1 MKILFLDLSNGV
13 SGDMFA
19 GALFSLL
26 KEDEKEN
33 FLSVVNNAGLPG
45 LLVEPEKT
53 TSSAILACKMHVK
66 IDGKEELPD
75 GEIEHGHEHDHDH
88 EHTHEHDHS
97 HEHEHGED
105 SHHEHR
111 SISEINA
118 LIDSLKLP
126 DEDKARMKEIYGL
139 LAEAEAKAHDK
150 PVSMVHFHELGTYD
164 AIADIMNAVVL
175 MRIICPGRVVA
186 NSINLGNG
194 KVRCAHGVLPVPAP
208 AVANLL
214 TNLPVSQKTGGRD
227 IGELTTPTGAVLVK
241 YFVNSFGEIPEM
253 ALESS
258 GYGQGDK
265 DIGSPNVLHALCGY
279 TVAGEDASPT
289 IHEFIFTIDDMRGE
303 DLSFAADCLRDG
315 GAVDV
320 YFTPVFMKKGRPAY
334 VVTVLCPEGAREEI
348 LHLIFQ
354 HTSTIGLREY
364 VSKRVVLSRHLEK
377 RKTRYGDISV
387 KVSEGYGVRK
397 VKPEYEELVRFA
409 AENDIGIREL
419 REQIS
424 KEI

>member
-26 KEDEKEN
+26 KEDEREE
-33 FLSVVNNAGLPG
+33 FLSLANGCGLPG
-45 LLVEPEKT
+45 VSVKPEK
-53 TSSAILACKMHVK
+53 SSGSGILAYKMHVL
-66 IDGKEELPD
+66 INGHEEIPD
-75 GEIEHGHEHDHDH
+75 GEHD
-88 EHTHEHDHS
+88 ERS
-97 HEHEHGED
+97 HKEE
-105 SHHEHR
+105 R
-111 SISEINA
+111 SLSEIND
-118 LIDSLKLP
+118 LIQSLNLP
-126 DEDKARMKEIYGL
+126 EEDRIRMKEIYAL
-139 LAEAEAKAHDK
+139 LSEAEAKAHDK
-150 PVSMVHFHELGTYD
+150 DVSMIHFHELGTYD
-164 AIADIMNAVVL
+164 AIADIMNAVIL
-175 MRIICPGRVVA
+175 MRIIGPGRVVA
-186 NSINLGNG
+186 TSVNLGNG
-194 KVRCAHGVLPVPAP
+194 NVRCAHGTLPVPAP

-214 TNLPVSQKTGGRD
+214 TNLPVSQKTEGKET
-227 IGELTTPTGAVLVK
+227 GELTTPTGAVLVK
-241 YFVNSFGEIPEM
+241 YFVNSFGDIPEM

-265 DIGSPNVLHALCGY
+265 ETGRPNVLHSLLGY
-279 TVAGEDASPT
+279 TESGDDSTPT

-303 DLSFAADCLRDG
+303 DLSFAADCLRDS

-364 VSKRVVLSRHLEK
+364 VSKRVVLSRHYEK

-419 REQIS
+419 REQIG

>member
-13 SGDMFA
+13 SGDMFS

-26 KEDEKEN
+26 TEDEREE
-33 FLSVVNNAGLPG
+33 FLSLANSCGLPG
-45 LLVEPEKT
+45 VSVKPEK
-53 TSSAILACKMHVK
+53 SSDSGILAYKMHVL
-66 IDGKEELPD
+66 INGHEELQD
-75 GEIEHGHEHDHDH
+75 GSHD
-88 EHTHEHDHS
+88 ES
-97 HEHEHGED
+97 VRED
-105 SHHEHR
+105 GR
-111 SISEINA
+111 SLSEIND
-118 LIDSLKLP
+118 LIQSLNLP
-126 DEDKARMKEIYGL
+126 EEDRIRMKEIYAL
-139 LAEAEAKAHDK
+139 LSDAEARAHDK
-150 PVSMVHFHELGTYD
+150 EVSMIHFHELGTYD
-164 AIADIMNAVVL
+164 AIADIMNAVIL
-175 MRIICPGRVVA
+175 MRMIGPGRVVA
-186 NSINLGNG
+186 TSVNLGNG
-194 KVRCAHGVLPVPAP
+194 NVRCAHGVLPVPAP
-208 AVANLL
+208 AVTNLL
-214 TNLPVSQKTGGRD
+214 TNLPVSQKTEGKEL
-227 IGELTTPTGAVLVK
+227 GELTTPTGAVLVK
-241 YFVNSFGEIPEM
+241 YFVNSFGDIPEM

-258 GYGQGDK
+258 GYGQGDR
-265 DIGSPNVLHALCGY
+265 DIGRPNVLHSLLGY
-279 TVAGEDASPT
+279 TESGDDSTST

-303 DLSFAADCLRDG
+303 DLSFAADCLRDS

-334 VVTVLCPEGAREEI
+334 VVTVLCPEGAREEL

-364 VSKRVVLSRHLEK
+364 VSKRVVLSRHYEK

-419 REQIS
+419 REQIG

>member
-1 MKILFLDLSNGV
+1 
-13 SGDMFA
+13 
-19 GALFSLL
+19 
-26 KEDEKEN
+26 
-33 FLSVVNNAGLPG
+33 
-45 LLVEPEKT
+45 
-53 TSSAILACKMHVK
+53 
-66 IDGKEELPD
+66 
-75 GEIEHGHEHDHDH
+75 
-88 EHTHEHDHS
+88 
-97 HEHEHGED
+97 
-105 SHHEHR
+105 
-111 SISEINA
+111 
-118 LIDSLKLP
+118 
-126 DEDKARMKEIYGL
+126 
-139 LAEAEAKAHDK
+139 
-150 PVSMVHFHELGTYD
+150 MVHFHELGTYD

-175 MRIICPGRVVA
+175 MRMIGPGRVVA
-186 NSINLGNG
+186 NSVNLGNG
-194 KVRCAHGVLPVPAP
+194 KVRCAHGILPVPAP

-214 TNLPVSQKTGGRD
+214 TNLPISQKNGGKEP
-227 IGELTTPTGAVLVK
+227 GELTTPTGAVLVK
-241 YFVNSFGEIPEM
+241 YFVNSFGDIPEM
-253 ALESS
+253 SLESS

>member
-26 KEDEKEN
+26 KEDEREE
-33 FLSVVNNAGLPG
+33 FLTLVNSCGLPG
-45 LLVEPEKT
+45 VSINAEMTKD
-53 TSSAILACKMHVK
+53 SGIVAYKMHVL
-66 IDGKEELPD
+66 INGHEELPD
-75 GEIEHGHEHDHDH
+75 GEHDEKVHE
-88 EHTHEHDHS
+88 EETS
-97 HEHEHGED
+97 L
-105 SHHEHR
+105 
-111 SISEINA
+111 SEING
-118 LIDSLKLP
+118 LIDSLNLP
-126 DEDKARMKEIYGL
+126 ADDKARMKEIYGL
-139 LAEAEAKAHDK
+139 LAEAEAKVHGKD
-150 PVSMVHFHELGTYD
+150 VSMIHFHELGTSD
-164 AIADIMNAVVL
+164 AIADIMNAVIL
-175 MRIICPGRVVA
+175 MRMIGPGRVVA
-186 NSINLGNG
+186 TPVNLGNG
-194 KVRCAHGVLPVPAP
+194 NVRCAHGILPVPAP

-214 TNLPVSQKTGGRD
+214 TNLPVSQRTGGKEV
-227 IGELTTPTGAVLVK
+227 GELTTPTGAVLVK
-241 YFVNSFGEIPEM
+241 YFVNSFGDIPEM
-253 ALESS
+253 SLESS
-258 GYGQGDK
+258 GYGQGDR
-265 DIGSPNVLHALCGY
+265 DIGSPNVLHTLSGY
-279 TVAGEDASPT
+279 TASGDDSSPT

-303 DLSFAADCLRDG
+303 DLSFAADCLRDS

-364 VSKRVVLSRHLEK
+364 VSKRVVLSRHYEK

-419 REQIS
+419 REQIG

>member
-26 KEDEKEN
+26 KEDERES
-33 FLSVVNNAGLPG
+33 FLSVVNNCGLPG
-45 LLVEPEKT
+45 VVIKPEKT
-53 TSSAILACKMHVK
+53 SASGILSYKMHVM

-75 GEIEHGHEHDHDH
+75 GEREHDHEHEHKHAHDHDH
-88 EHTHEHDHS
+88 THSETHH
-97 HEHEHGED
+97 HGE
-105 SHHEHR
+105 R
-111 SISEINA
+111 SIGEING
-118 LIDSLKLP
+118 LIDSLKLQ
-126 DEDKARMKEIYGL
+126 DEDRTRMKEIYGL
-139 LAEAEAKAHDK
+139 LSEAEAKAHDK

-175 MRIICPGRVVA
+175 MRMIGPGRVVA
-186 NSINLGNG
+186 NSVNLGNG
-194 KVRCAHGVLPVPAP
+194 KVRCAHGILPVPAP

-214 TNLPVSQKTGGRD
+214 TNLPISQKNGGKEL
-227 IGELTTPTGAVLVK
+227 GELTTPTGAVLVK

-279 TVAGEDASPT
+279 TVSGEDASPT

-303 DLSFAADCLRDG
+303 DLSFAADCLRDS